1 MKKIMMS
8 CLLVCSLLQPYQA
21 FGAKTVQQ
29 LQQEKNQYQQN
40 KKERSSPQLR
50 HCAPGYPPVYGNRY
64 G

>member
-40 KKERSSPQLR
+40 KKNAQTNS
-50 HCAPGYPPVYGNRY
+50 GFPV
-64 G
+64 